1 MTATLHPAVERADL
15 LIDLKRCEEARE
27 LLAGRLA
34 EDPEDIRAWVELA
47 RSHLGDEKDGAKA
60 LEATEQALALDAE
73 DIGALTMH
81 AHALRR
87 AGRFPETEGVL
98 REVIRLAPDN
108 WHGYALLAN
117 WLWRIRW
124 IRSGQANGGTA
135 RREDMAVG
143 LREADA
149 LAQEAIRLAPEEV
162 YAYEVA
168 LLIAE
173 MSGDRTAVDQLDE
186 IILRL
191 DPQHEEAL
199 TRRTK
204 QAATAPGVKATQAA
218 TLYADALA
226 STPGSAPMRRGLDEA
241 SYRLLRGI
249 RWLALLC
256 LAFAAVGIDLFA
268 TEGETQRE
276 LPLVLGQRLWDL
288 VPMAVCLGPGC
299 SAAIPAPARRD
310 SGQPALT
317 RPAPSLAPCGPR
329 PSGVGHA
336 LCPADHPDPVDTTHG
351 PPCAVLGRHGADGGD
366 ALVRPEEDPLSQTA
380 PRLGPSRCFVSS
392 WRWLTRRPGRVPQAT
407 SNAPRG
413 SAASSP

>member
-15 LIDLKRCEEARE
+15 LIDLKRYAEARE

-73 DIGALTMH
+73 DTGALTMH
-81 AHALRR
+81 AHALRW

-117 WLWRIRW
+117 WLWRIRL

-135 RREDMAVG
+135 RREDMTAG

-149 LAQEAIRLAPEEV
+149 LAQEAIRLSPEEV
-162 YAYEVA
+162 YTYEVA
-168 LLIAE
+168 SLIAE
-173 MSGDRTAVDQLDE
+173 MSGNRTAVDQLDE

-204 QAATAPGVKATQAA
+204 KAATAPGVKATQAA

-256 LAFAAVGIDLFA
+256 LALAAVGIDLFA

-288 VPMAVCLGPGC
+288 VPMAVVWALG
-299 SAAIPAPARRD
+299 ALLRYRRLRA
-310 SGQPALT
+310 GIRVNLH
-317 RPAPSLAPCGPR
+317 SLVRRRVWPR
-329 PSGVGHA
+329 V
-336 LCPADHPDPVDTTHG
+336 
-351 PPCAVLGRHGADGGD
+351 VLGQAAWAMLC
-366 ALVRPEEDPLSQTA
+366 ALLITQVPWTQRTVPLALFWAGMVPTVA
-380 PRLGPSRCFVSS
+380 TLWFDRKK
-392 WRWLTRRPGRVPQAT
+392 TR
-407 SNAPRG
+407 
-413 SAASSP
+413 